1 MASIKKNKQ
10 VLIFSE
16 LELNVQGLQL
26 GGRLSLAV
34 GPMLCNQVISAEL

>member
-1 MASIKKNKQ
+1 MASVKKNKQ

-16 LELNVQGLQL
+16 LELNIQVLQL

-34 GPMLCNQVISAEL
+34 GPVLFNQVISAEL